1 MNATRLL
8 LVLGVGAAALAL
20 AGCGG
25 SSNSAGTTSTTTT
38 TPTSSTPTGHGGKK
52 LDGTVGPGFD
62 ISLTDSSGKAVTTL
76 AAGTYTIVVDDKA
89 DIHNFHLTGPGVDK
103 STDVGGT
110 GKVTWTVDLK
120 DGQYHVQCDP
130 HSSQMNGDFTVT
142 G

>member
-1 MNATRLL
+1 MNVKRLS
-8 LVLGVGAAALAL
+8 LVLGVAVAALAL

-25 SSNSAGTTSTTTT
+25 SSNSTGTTTTT
-38 TPTSSTPTGHGGKK
+38 TPTSSTPPSHTGKK
-52 LDGTVGPGFD
+52 LEGTVGPGFD
-62 ISLTDSSGKAVTTL
+62 IGLADSSGKAVSTL
-76 AAGTYTIVVDDKA
+76 AAGTYTITVDDKA

-103 STDVGGT
+103 STDIGGT

-120 DGQYHVQCDP
+120 AGQYHYQCDP